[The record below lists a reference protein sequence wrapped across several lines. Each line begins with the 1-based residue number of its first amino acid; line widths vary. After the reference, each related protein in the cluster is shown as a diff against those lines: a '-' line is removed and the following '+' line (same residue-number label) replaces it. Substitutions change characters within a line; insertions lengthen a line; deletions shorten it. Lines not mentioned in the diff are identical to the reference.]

1 MIALDMIL
9 KILLNPKNQGSGRTK
24 KKPSGKFPGRLFF
37 IFLLLRLLAEAGGV
51 KPFLILY
58 VPLYR

>member
-24 KKPSGKFPGRLFF
+24 KKPSGKFPGRLF
-37 IFLLLRLLAEAGGV
+37 LGAPGT
-51 KPFLILY
+51 LIL
-58 VPLYR
+58 RI

>member
-37 IFLLLRLLAEAGGV
+37 IFLLLRQLAEAGGV
-51 KPFLILY
+51 KPFLI
-58 VPLYR
+58 